1 MTSSAYQ
8 LVYADFYASYVQLA
22 ASDDLIKTLKKN
34 RKKLLSLLAAI
45 PSSKIN
51 YAYAAGKW
59 TVKQMLQHMID
70 AERVFA
76 YRALRIARFDTT
88 PLPGFDE
95 NAWAEKADVT
105 ARGWNDMIKEF
116 SELRKS
122 NIRMISQFNKEQLA
136 AEGTASGQ
144 TVSAAALCFVMAG
157 HVKHHMNI
165 LQERYL

>member
-1 MTSSAYQ
+1 MSTAYH
-8 LVYADFYASYVQLA
+8 LVYADFYANYVQLA
-22 ASDDLIKTLKKN
+22 ASDDLVKTLKKN
-34 RKKLLSLLAAI
+34 RKKFLALLDAI

-51 YAYAAGKW
+51 HAYAEGKW
-59 TVKQMLQHMID
+59 TVKQLLQHIID

-76 YRALRIARFDTT
+76 YRAMRIARFDTT

-95 NAWAEKADVT
+95 NAWAERADVT

-116 SELRKS
+116 NELRKS
-122 NIRMISQFNKEQLA
+122 NIRMVNQFNKEQLS
-136 AEGTASGQ
+136 AEGTASGHP
-144 TVSAAALCFVMAG
+144 VSTAALCFVMAG